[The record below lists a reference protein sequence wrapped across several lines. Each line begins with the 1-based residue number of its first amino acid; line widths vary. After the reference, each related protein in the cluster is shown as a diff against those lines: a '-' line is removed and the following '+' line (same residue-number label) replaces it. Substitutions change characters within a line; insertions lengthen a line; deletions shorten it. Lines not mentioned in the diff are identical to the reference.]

1 MGPLRWSRSL
11 TQLPLWMEDI
21 VQGADHNRLG
31 RAAIYLSLTALL
43 GIATV
48 TLTQCTQ
55 VGDNLTGVALL
66 SGKKHGKC
74 LSTCDKTYHH
84 LVKAEEKLHK
94 HNLKGCRKEDGK
106 DGKDESCEDAENSRH
121 KAELFRLQQELKE
134 CKADC
139 HSQGGGQA
147 G

>member
-1 MGPLRWSRSL
+1 
-11 TQLPLWMEDI
+11 MEDI
-21 VQGADHNRLG
+21 VQGASHSRLG

-43 GIATV
+43 GIAAV
-48 TLTQCTQ
+48 TLSQCTQ

-74 LSTCDKTYHH
+74 LSACDKTYHN
-84 LVKAEEKLHK
+84 LVKQEEKLHK
-94 HNLKGCRKEDGK
+94 QNLKACRKDDGT
-106 DGKDESCEDAENSRH
+106 DGKDEKCEDAENARH
-121 KAELFRLQQELKE
+121 KAELFRLQQAHQG

-139 HSQGGGQA
+139 HSQGAGQA